1 MSKLLQLSV
10 LLALIIL
17 PAALASAD
25 VKIDVRPGFENYYR
39 PETWVPLSISQTG
52 SAPTGN
58 GELQV
63 VVRTKDGA
71 ETVYSYPIRLLSNLN
86 ERHNVTYLHN
96 QGFSGAPTDVT
107 VYLAVDGRRIAE
119 KKVDGALALG
129 EMQPLLVAL

>member
-1 MSKLLQLSV
+1 MKKRLFNCTLFV
-10 LLALIIL
+10 LLL
-17 PAALASAD
+17 AAGARVSAD

-39 PETWVPLSISQTG
+39 PDTWAPLSISLTG

-96 QGFSGAPTDVT
+96 QGFSGGPTEVT
-107 VYLAVDGRRIAE
+107 VYVAVDGRRIAE
-119 KKVDGALALG
+119 KKVD
-129 EMQPLLVAL
+129 